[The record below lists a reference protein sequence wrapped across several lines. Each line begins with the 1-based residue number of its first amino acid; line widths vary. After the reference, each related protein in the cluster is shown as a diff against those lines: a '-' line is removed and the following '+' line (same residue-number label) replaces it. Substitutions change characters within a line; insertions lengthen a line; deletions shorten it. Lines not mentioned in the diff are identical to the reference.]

1 MKASNA
7 LQTRHSLEV
16 FHAKLKTMRKVSYT
30 LLHCWHCNKQ
40 QTICTATN
48 DSMCQTRLRV
58 EGDEESL
65 ITHSL
70 HTMRKCTDAVKA
82 EKTLLPSIKLK
93 PSCRESSKLL
103 IKPDGAYQASSQL
116 NLKITKSLLFD
127 SSKFTLSTIHTYS
140 PQHNPLSLLGWSSP
154 LRDVQYSG
162 RTLLLPRRT
171 LQ

>member
-1 MKASNA
+1 
-7 LQTRHSLEV
+7 
-16 FHAKLKTMRKVSYT
+16 
-30 LLHCWHCNKQ
+30 
-40 QTICTATN
+40 
-48 DSMCQTRLRV
+48 MCQNYLRV

-70 HTMRKCTDAVKA
+70 HTMLKCTDAVKA
-82 EKTLLPSIKLK
+82 EKTLLSSIKLK

-140 PQHNPLSLLGWSSP
+140 PQHKPVITPWLVLTIAGCAIFWA
-154 LRDVQYSG
+154 DVAAPKKDIAVG
-162 RTLLLPRRT
+162 RPVADK
-171 LQ
+171 